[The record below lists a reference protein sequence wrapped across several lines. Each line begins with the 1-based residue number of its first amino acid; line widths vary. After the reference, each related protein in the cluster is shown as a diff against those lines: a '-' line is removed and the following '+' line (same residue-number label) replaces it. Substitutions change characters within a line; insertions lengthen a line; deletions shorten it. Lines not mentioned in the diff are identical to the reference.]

1 MSCRYVNAADL
12 NAEHKT
18 QMLFDSNE
26 SIVSASLLTVSSGL
40 KERERARG
48 TDREQS
54 LFDLYSK
61 ISSPFGQINRLYVR

>member
-26 SIVSASLLTVSSGL
+26 SIVSASFLTVSSGL
-40 KERERARG
+40 KERESKRDRQRAIIIR
-48 TDREQS
+48 S
-54 LFDLYSK
+54 VF
-61 ISSPFGQINRLYVR
+61 